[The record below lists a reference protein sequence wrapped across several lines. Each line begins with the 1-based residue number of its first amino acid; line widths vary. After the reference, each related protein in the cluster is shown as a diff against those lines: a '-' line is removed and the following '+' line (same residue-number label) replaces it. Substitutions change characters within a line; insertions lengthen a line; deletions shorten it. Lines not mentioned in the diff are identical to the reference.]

1 MIAAAPTSSAR
12 WRPSR
17 TRSWRRR
24 LARDFSALSGA
35 QARFIVRLGEF
46 ERRQAFRDDGATS
59 LESWVAERFGVS
71 TPTARSLTHVAE
83 KAWDLPHLVG
93 GLCCGDLSFD
103 KVRVLADVATPQS
116 ERPLCDRAKECS
128 VRELAEVAR
137 SEAALARACSPSSSR
152 SEQDRRFLRFND
164 TYRTISAQ
172 LPPDSY
178 AQIKA
183 RIDAV
188 LKAVPS
194 DAETPLDQRRC
205 DALLGI
211 VGSVPDTTATTTSPY
226 VVVAHVPL
234 AALVED
240 SGEESTLA
248 AELEHGGL
256 IDRQTVQR
264 IACDATVVVALDDD
278 VGHTMYEGRA
288 KRFPSDAQRREVMRR
303 DRHCRFPGCANVT
316 FTNVHH
322 IVPWKPGGRTD
333 LDNLALLCLFHHRTV
348 HSKGWTMTGDANG
361 PLRFVG
367 PSGRVM
373 TSRPSPLWT
382 RVTARPTG
390 GSVGLTTYLV
400 ARLPYPTQPLPGQSP
415 SSSTSP
421 HGPRR
426 RGIDGAPGK
435 REPRRTQASDPPRQT
450 DRPARARH
458 QPQADLG

>member
-1 MIAAAPTSSAR
+1 M
-12 WRPSR
+12 SR
-17 TRSWRRR
+17 TGALRRIDRSGADLISAVAAESNEELVCA
-24 LARDFSALSGA
+24 LAQDFSALSGA
-35 QARFIVRLGEF
+35 QARFVVRLGEF
-46 ERRQAFRDDGATS
+46 ERRQGFRDDGATS

-71 TPTARSLTHVAE
+71 TPSARAYAHVAE

-116 ERPLCDRAKECS
+116 ERALCDRAEECS

-152 SEQDRRFLRFND
+152 SAHDGRFLRFND
-164 TYRTISAQ
+164 TYRPIGAQ

-188 LKAVPS
+188 LKAVPP

-211 VGSVPDTTATTTSPY
+211 VGSVPDTTASTTSPY
-226 VVVAHVPL
+226 VVVAHV
-234 AALVED
+234 ALGDVVQE
-240 SGEESTLA
+240 SGEESALG

-322 IVPWKPGGRTD
+322 IVAWQPGGRTD
-333 LDNLALLCLFHHRTV
+333 LDNLALLCVFHHGMV
-348 HSKGWTMTGDANG
+348 HRKGWTMTGDANG

-382 RVTARPTG
+382 RVTARPRAG
-390 GSVGLTTYLV
+390 
-400 ARLPYPTQPLPGQSP
+400 PPG
-415 SSSTSP
+415 
-421 HGPRR
+421 
-426 RGIDGAPGK
+426 
-435 REPRRTQASDPPRQT
+435 
-450 DRPARARH
+450 
-458 QPQADLG
+458 